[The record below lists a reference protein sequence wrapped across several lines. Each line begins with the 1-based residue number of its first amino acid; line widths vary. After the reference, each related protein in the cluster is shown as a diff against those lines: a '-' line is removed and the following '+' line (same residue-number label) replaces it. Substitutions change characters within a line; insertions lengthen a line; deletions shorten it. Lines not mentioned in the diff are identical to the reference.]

1 MAMDGSFWITGPENH
16 RTRCQAS
23 SFAPVCCVTLS
34 TLLNPS
40 GTEFSHIFGR
50 DKYTPLSYLIEL
62 LTVYMKVL
70 PTIKALYEEYIQRW
84 GRRK

>member
-1 MAMDGSFWITGPENH
+1 MEVSERITGPETH

-23 SFAPVCCVTLS
+23 SFAPICCVTLS
-34 TLLNPS
+34 TLLNLS

-50 DKYTPLSYLIEL
+50 DNYTPLSYLIEL
-62 LTVYMKVL
+62 HTVYMKVL
-70 PTIKALYEEYIQRW
+70 PTIKALHEEYIQRW